1 MDVLEQ
7 LRRQIAASG
16 ADPDAT
22 DGARSIFTRTS
33 VEDSADLRRIEALPR
48 RQWTPEQTEEMV
60 ELLTRA
66 YAKNPNVRL
75 RKTQAQGLSDA
86 HDYGGLLGPIG
97 VGEGK
102 TLMSLLLPVVLDAK
116 QPALILPAKL
126 KAKTFIEAKEYEK
139 DWKIATYFHVESYE
153 MLGRVQG
160 ADFLERI
167 KPDLLIFDEGHRAK
181 NPRAAVTRRL
191 KRYLEANPHVRVVV
205 LSGTMTKRSLKDFAH
220 LAKWALPRSNPTPE
234 DWGQTEI
241 WAQAID
247 EKTRDTQRV
256 HPGELVRL
264 CNDEER
270 REFSLSPIQGAR
282 MAFRRR
288 LVDTPGVIATAE
300 SQLGV
305 SLSLEMTEPHVGQA
319 VDEAF
324 VRLRKDWETPD
335 GQDVT
340 DAIGLWRHAREL
352 ACGFY
357 YRWVVQPPADWKA
370 ARKAWA
376 KFVRDVIKHNRS
388 GIDSELQV
396 AQACAL
402 AIRHRDEPAPN
413 SRYARAPVPQMI
425 LDGLGFYEAWVE
437 VRPSFTPETE
447 AVWIDD
453 HMINFCIEWLKHHQG
468 IVWTDMIA
476 FGERLSEISGLPYFG
491 AQARCA
497 RTRKFLYEHPAG
509 KSMIASV
516 ASVGEGQNLQAWH
529 KNLVASAPQ
538 TGATWEQMMGRTHR
552 PGQLEDEVTVLI
564 PVACTEQYKGVMQAL
579 ADCKYMQTITGQDM
593 KMVYADKLFFDASD
607 LMKRQGQV
615 RWAKSG
621 LEKDE

>member
-22 DGARSIFTRTS
+22 DGAKSIFTRTS
-33 VEDSADLRRIEALPR
+33 IEDSPDLRRIEALPR
-48 RQWTPEQTEEMV
+48 RQWTAEQTEEMI
-60 ELLTRA
+60 ELLTRT
-66 YAKNPNVRL
+66 YARREGVRL
-75 RKTQAQGLSDA
+75 RPIQAQALTEA
-86 HDYGGLLGPIG
+86 HDFGGLLGPIG
-97 VGEGK
+97 VGQGK
-102 TLMSLLLPVVLDAK
+102 TLLSLLLPVILDAK
-116 QPALILPAKL
+116 QPALIVPAKL
-126 KAKTFIEAKEYEK
+126 KDKTFIEAKEYER

-167 KPDLLIFDEGHRAK
+167 KPDLIIFDEVHRAK

-191 KRYLEANPHVRVVV
+191 KRYLEANPHVRVVA

-220 LAKWALPRSNPTPE
+220 LAKWALPKTNPTPE
-234 DWGQTEI
+234 DWGQTEL

-247 EKTRDTQRV
+247 EKTRDVQRV
-256 HPGELVRL
+256 HPGEMVRL

-288 LVDTPGVIATAE
+288 LVETPGVIATAE

-305 SLSLEMTEPHVGQA
+305 SLVLEMTEPHVGQA

-324 VRLRKDWETPD
+324 GKLRGEWETPD
-335 GQDVT
+335 GQPIADGI
-340 DAIGLWRHAREL
+340 ALWRHAREL

-357 YRWVVQPPADWKA
+357 YRWVVQPPTDWMN
-370 ARKAWA
+370 ARRAWA

-396 AQACAL
+396 AQACSL
-402 AIRHRDEPAPN
+402 AVRHRDEPVTN
-413 SRYARAPVPQMI
+413 TRHARVPVPQMI
-425 LDGLGFYEAWVE
+425 LEGLKIYEDWTQ
-437 VRPSFTPETE
+437 VRPTFNPQTE

-453 HMINFCIEWLKHHQG
+453 HMIQFCLEWLKHHQG

-476 FGERLSEISGLPYFG
+476 FGDELSRVSNLPYFG

-509 KSMIASV
+509 KSMICSV
-516 ASVGEGQNLQAWH
+516 ASVGEGQNLQAWNR
-529 KNLVASAPQ
+529 NLVVSAPQ
-538 TGATWEQMMGRTHR
+538 TGATWEQMLGRTHR
-552 PGQLEDEVTVLI
+552 PGQLEDEVTALI
-564 PVACTEQYKGVMQAL
+564 PVACTEQYRGVMQAL
-579 ADCKYMQTITGQDM
+579 SDAKYMQTITGQDM
-593 KMVYADKLFFDASD
+593 KMVYADKMFFDVSD

-621 LEKDE
+621 LEKE